1 MWKTKT
7 QPETEKG
14 LEDVTEFAKA
24 LVNLLLNRGEFAK
37 AQMLLEEAGIQEA
50 EGAVLLDALA
60 LDIGALQQEE
70 LQLLLQD
77 HGYGKKLFDQFRV
90 LQQKFQ

>member
-1 MWKTKT
+1 MWKTET
-7 QPETEKG
+7 QPETEQG
-14 LEDVTEFAKA
+14 LENVTEFAKA

-37 AQMLLEEAGIQEA
+37 SQMLLEEAGIQEA
-50 EGAVLLDALA
+50 EGAVLLDALT

-70 LQLLLQD
+70 LQLRLQD